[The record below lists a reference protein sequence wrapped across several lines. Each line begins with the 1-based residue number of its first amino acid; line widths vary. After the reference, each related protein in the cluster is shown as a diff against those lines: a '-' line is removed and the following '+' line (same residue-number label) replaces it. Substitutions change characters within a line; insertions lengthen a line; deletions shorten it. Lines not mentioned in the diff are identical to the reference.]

1 MTVDFACLHILLHT
15 FSDGEEKYYPN
26 YGRLQDYK
34 SWFLPEQTKSSPRL
48 KATFVSRHLE
58 VFRLQIFLS
67 TNINWFA
74 EKFFTKMTEWLVGP
88 QIWGRCVDGGTMVS
102 TADSRLEGR
111 GFDTSGKS
119 FYLNR
124 FEYLFQAFFFSNV
137 AHFLNFKLRSV
148 SRKDGLSR
156 ESNPRQ

>member
-1 MTVDFACLHILLHT
+1 
-15 FSDGEEKYYPN
+15 
-26 YGRLQDYK
+26 
-34 SWFLPEQTKSSPRL
+34 
-48 KATFVSRHLE
+48 
-58 VFRLQIFLS
+58 
-67 TNINWFA
+67 
-74 EKFFTKMTEWLVGP
+74 
-88 QIWGRCVDGGTMVS
+88 MVS
-102 TADSRLEGR
+102 AVDSWLEGR